1 MKNKFRSIFHWILV
15 DELAVGSLPKDE
27 KDIDFL
33 KREGVNSI
41 LSLCSKEE
49 GYLSKKAYKYFIC
62 KSFALPD
69 HTSKRLP
76 TINELNSALDILQK
90 LIKKGSVYVHC
101 FAGVERSPL
110 LCMAYIM
117 VINKIDRQTALEYM
131 MQTHPQTNPL
141 KGQLDL
147 LDELVF

>member
-41 LSLCSKEE
+41 LSLCGKEE
-49 GYLSKKAYKYFIC
+49 GHLSKKAYENFIC